1 MTKPAKNPLFVD
13 LMARLD
19 LNEARAAAYFGVP
32 VFTFRKW
39 ANGERSLSAGVLR
52 LIEIMGLVEA
62 VTPGLHA
69 ALIAQIP
76 TPKRGRP
83 KTKGAEAP

>member
-32 VFTFRKW
+32 VYTYRKW
-39 ANGERSLSAGVLR
+39 LNGERMPNASVGR
-52 LIEIMGLVEA
+52 LIDVLGLVEA
-62 VTPGLHA
+62 LAPGLHA
-69 ALIAQIP
+69 ALLPDAP
-76 TPKRGRP
+76 VKRGRP
-83 KTKGAEAP
+83 KTKGPEAP

>member
-32 VFTFRKW
+32 VFTYRKW
-39 ANGERSLSAGVLR
+39 LNGERMPSASVMR
-52 LIEIMGLVEA
+52 LVEVMGMVEA
-62 VTPGLHA
+62 LAPGLHA
-69 ALIAQIP
+69 ALLPEPIA
-76 TPKRGRP
+76 RGRP
-83 KTKGAEAP
+83 KAKGAEAP

>member
-1 MTKPAKNPLFVD
+1 MTTKPPKNAVLVD
-13 LMARLD
+13 LMARLS
-19 LNEARAAAYFGVP
+19 LTESQAAVYFGVP

-39 ANGERSLSAGVLR
+39 ASGERSLSAGVLR
-52 LIEIMGLVEA
+52 LIEIMGLMEA

-83 KTKGAEAP
+83 KTKGA

>member
-32 VFTFRKW
+32 VYTYRKW
-39 ANGERSLSAGVLR
+39 LNGERMPNASVGR
-52 LIEIMGLVEA
+52 LIDVLGLVEA
-62 VTPGLHA
+62 LAPGLHE
-69 ALIAQIP
+69 ALMPDPVA
-76 TPKRGRP
+76 RGRP
-83 KTKGAEAP
+83 KGKGPEAP